1 MMLRLWKVPAFLI
14 PIESNSLE
22 MVLGDEK
29 LEEGQVY
36 EMSCFSV
43 LPESDLYRT
52 TLHPYKLVF
61 QIRVLRLQKRHEY
74 CLLGY
79 LSSEVGWN
87 YYDTIKVTK
96 MVIVKLTDDSTITLK
111 LPESSNDVLLKNLY
125 LACDPYMRNLMNKP
139 QGIPN
144 PLSYTPQS

>member
-1 MMLRLWKVPAFLI
+1 MFDW
-14 PIESNSLE
+14 
-22 MVLGDEK
+22 K

-61 QIRVLRLQKRHEY
+61 QSKAKVMPSKSCSISQFGLSLTYIAEICSHTYYDYEFLVVNEVRVLRLQKRHEY

-87 YYDTIKVTK
+87 YYDTIKENIEVVQVT
-96 MVIVKLTDDSTITLK
+96 TI
-111 LPESSNDVLLKNLY
+111 S
-125 LACDPYMRNLMNKP
+125 
-139 QGIPN
+139 PN
-144 PLSYTPQS
+144 AHD